1 MIGYIWLTAAI
12 AAELAGTT
20 LLKYT
25 EGFSRLWPSLGCV
38 AAYVFCFY
46 ALSKAL
52 HYMPLSIAYA
62 TWCAL
67 GIVAATLLSVLLFR
81 EQLTLTGI
89 AGITLV
95 VAGVVIPEPLG
106 RSLTLI
112 PPPPNK
118 RRPSGTPFSVRSP
131 QVSYES

>member
-62 TWCAL
+62 TWYAL

-95 VAGVVIPEPLG
+95 VAGVVILNLWG
-106 RSLTLI
+106 GASH
-112 PPPPNK
+112 
-118 RRPSGTPFSVRSP
+118 
-131 QVSYES
+131 

>member
-46 ALSKAL
+46 ALSKR
-52 HYMPLSIAYA
+52 
-62 TWCAL
+62 C
-67 GIVAATLLSVLLFR
+67 
-81 EQLTLTGI
+81 
-89 AGITLV
+89 ITC
-95 VAGVVIPEPLG
+95 
-106 RSLTLI
+106 R
-112 PPPPNK
+112 
-118 RRPSGTPFSVRSP
+118 
-131 QVSYES
+131 

>member
-67 GIVAATLLSVLLFR
+67 GIVA
-81 EQLTLTGI
+81 
-89 AGITLV
+89 GITLV
-95 VAGVVIPEPLG
+95 VAGVVILNLWG
-106 RSLTLI
+106 GASH
-112 PPPPNK
+112 
-118 RRPSGTPFSVRSP
+118 
-131 QVSYES
+131 

>member
-62 TWCAL
+62 TWE
-67 GIVAATLLSVLLFR
+67 S
-81 EQLTLTGI
+81 
-89 AGITLV
+89 
-95 VAGVVIPEPLG
+95 
-106 RSLTLI
+106 SLRHCCRCCCSA
-112 PPPPNK
+112 N
-118 RRPSGTPFSVRSP
+118 S
-131 QVSYES
+131 

>member
-89 AGITLV
+89 AGS
-95 VAGVVIPEPLG
+95 GRCRHPEPLG

-118 RRPSGTPFSVRSP
+118 RRP
-131 QVSYES
+131 

>member
-20 LLKYT
+20 LLKDT

-52 HYMPLSIAYA
+52 HYRPLSIAYA

-95 VAGVVIPEPLG
+95 VAGVVILNLWG
-106 RSLTLI
+106 GASH
-112 PPPPNK
+112 
-118 RRPSGTPFSVRSP
+118 
-131 QVSYES
+131 

>member
-81 EQLTLTGI
+81 EQVDLDRHRGHH
-89 AGITLV
+89 AGS
-95 VAGVVIPEPLG
+95 GRCRHPEPLG

-118 RRPSGTPFSVRSP
+118 RRP
-131 QVSYES
+131 

>member
-1 MIGYIWLTAAI
+1 MKRNGQHHDRLH
-12 AAELAGTT
+12 LADSSDRRRTGRND

-38 AAYVFCFY
+38 VAYVFCFY

-89 AGITLV
+89 ASITLV
-95 VAGVVIPEPLG
+95 VAGVVILNLWG
-106 RSLTLI
+106 GASH
-112 PPPPNK
+112 
-118 RRPSGTPFSVRSP
+118 
-131 QVSYES
+131 

>member
-52 HYMPLSIAYA
+52 
-62 TWCAL
+62 
-67 GIVAATLLSVLLFR
+67 
-81 EQLTLTGI
+81 
-89 AGITLV
+89 ITC
-95 VAGVVIPEPLG
+95 
-106 RSLTLI
+106 R
-112 PPPPNK
+112 
-118 RRPSGTPFSVRSP
+118 
-131 QVSYES
+131 